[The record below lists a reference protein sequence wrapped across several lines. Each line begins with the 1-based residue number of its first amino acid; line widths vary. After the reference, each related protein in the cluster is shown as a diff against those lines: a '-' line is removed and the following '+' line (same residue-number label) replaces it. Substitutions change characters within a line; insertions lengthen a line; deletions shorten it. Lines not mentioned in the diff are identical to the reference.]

1 MVKKI
6 RTPLGT
12 MANDN
17 LQKSSDK
24 EVNDAIVMTK
34 RQMMQHPTGSVHRK
48 VLERKLK
55 ILQSHKGLKES
66 SHLLNK
72 KVMTIDQLA
81 KKHKVAPSH
90 IAKQLKMGIKV
101 EKEHTTFFSA
111 AKKIALAHLAED
123 PNYYTKLKTVER
135 K

>member
-1 MVKKI
+1 MAKKI
-6 RTPLGT
+6 KTVLGITP
-12 MANDN
+12 ANDTH
-17 LQKSSDK
+17 SSQEEIK
-24 EVNDAIVMTK
+24 NALKMTGDAIKKTT
-34 RQMMQHPTGSVHRK
+34 PGSVEHK
-48 VLERKLK
+48 VLARKYEILK
-55 ILQSHKGLKES
+55 SHIKES

-111 AKKIALAHLAED
+111 AKKIALAHLGED
-123 PNYYTKLKTVER
+123 PNYYTKLKKVER